1 MVSGLPDKTGRTTQQ
16 EKTFI
21 AAMAATG
28 DRTYSAKQAGYSQPS
43 RDAGRTLARPGVQA
57 EIARLQVEKLF
68 CEALPAA
75 VDCLVSIIRNDKA
88 PAGARVQ
95 AAKVV
100 LDRTLGS
107 EDAGRQ
113 REPHEMTPDELA
125 KEIDKLTRIA
135 ADRATPIVDQ
145 APAEKPSTIDLFA

>member
-1 MVSGLPDKTGRTTQQ
+1 MPDKTGRTTQQ

-28 DRTYSAKQAGYSQPS
+28 DRTYAARQAGYSQPS
-43 RDAGRTLARPGVQA
+43 RDAGRTLSRPGVQA
-57 EIARLQVEKLF
+57 EIARLQVERLF
-68 CEALPAA
+68 SEALPAA
-75 VDCLVSIIRNDKA
+75 VDCLVSIIRSDKA

-107 EDAGRQ
+107 EDAGKP
-113 REPHEMTPDELA
+113 REPHEMNPDELA

-135 ADRATPIVDQ
+135 AERATPVISSSIDETPETPGKV
-145 APAEKPSTIDLFA
+145 DLFA

>member
-1 MVSGLPDKTGRTTQQ
+1 MPIKGGKMTHQEKVFAERFAVSG
-16 EKTFI
+16 
-21 AAMAATG
+21 
-28 DRTYSAKQAGYSQPS
+28 DRGYSARAAGYASPHVAAHKNLTKPS
-43 RDAGRTLARPGVQA
+43 VQA
-57 EIARLQVEKLF
+57 EITRQQTERLF
-68 CEALPAA
+68 SEALPAA
-75 VDCLVSIIRNDKA
+75 VQCLVSIIGNEKA